1 MHRKSLFLMGVLGC
15 IFALPLLASSQNK
28 DMGSDEI
35 ATKKPKTEAQQ
46 MMKEARRAAKMQ
58 EMSAAM
64 GGSQSMQAMP
74 EPQVAVEEKAPA
86 TDALA
91 KKPKTEAQQMMK
103 EARRAAKMQEM
114 SAAMGGS
121 QSPGGKT
128 GIADVPTHQQKD
140 ATQTLGH
147 MEK

>member
-1 MHRKSLFLMGVLGC
+1 MCLVAS
-15 IFALPLLASSQNK
+15 FALPLLASSQNK

-64 GGSQSMQAMP
+64 GGSQ
-74 EPQVAVEEKAPA
+74 
-86 TDALA
+86 
-91 KKPKTEAQQMMK
+91 
-103 EARRAAKMQEM
+103 
-114 SAAMGGS
+114 G
-121 QSPGGKT
+121 PGGKT

>member
-1 MHRKSLFLMGVLGC
+1 MGVLGC

-35 ATKKPKTEAQQ
+35 TTKKPKTEAQQMMKEVRRAAKMQEMSATMGGSQSMKAMPEPQVAVEEKAPATDTPTKKPKSEAQQ

-58 EMSAAM
+58 EAWAAM
-64 GGSQSMQAMP
+64 NA
-74 EPQVAVEEKAPA
+74 PQN
-86 TDALA
+86 
-91 KKPKTEAQQMMK
+91 
-103 EARRAAKMQEM
+103 
-114 SAAMGGS
+114 S
-121 QSPGGKT
+121 GGKT
-128 GIADVPTHQQKD
+128 AIADVPTHQQKD